1 MSDYVHVANNY
12 NPWADSDESE
22 EFEAKRLSEEAL
34 ENEQALF
41 HQEWEQQSLLI
52 DQLNLEVETLRKV
65 TIELISE
72 KDRVIEEMERDK
84 HTWFSNGSQDKAD
97 ARAKL
102 QQKRLDSLRCFLSK
116 IVKNP

>member
-1 MSDYVHVANNY
+1 MSDYVHVAKDY
-12 NPWADSDESE
+12 NLWADSNESE
-22 EFEAKRLSEEAL
+22 ECEAKRLSEEAL
-34 ENEQALF
+34 ENEQALIY
-41 HQEWEQQSLLI
+41 QEWEQQSLLI

-102 QQKRLDSLRCFLSK
+102 QQKKARLLAQFPFENC
-116 IVKNP
+116 